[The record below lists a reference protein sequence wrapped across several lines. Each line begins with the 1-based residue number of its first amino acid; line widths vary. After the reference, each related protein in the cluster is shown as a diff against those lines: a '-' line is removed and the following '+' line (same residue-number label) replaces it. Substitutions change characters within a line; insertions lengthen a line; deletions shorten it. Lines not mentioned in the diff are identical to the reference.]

1 MWNSE
6 GVGDKSTS
14 NKFIEP
20 NNLHCMTQ
28 STLTMLP
35 QFMLA
40 EA

>member
-14 NKFIEP
+14 NNIEP

>member
-1 MWNSE
+1 MWNSQ
-6 GVGDKSTS
+6 GVGTRV
-14 NKFIEP
+14 IEP